1 MRGFSASL
9 RMELALEKGHDIE
22 VCTILPASI
31 DTPLFSHT
39 ANYLGRKVKAM
50 KPVNRAEVVARA
62 IARVIETP
70 RRETLV
76 GRGAKPLGAQSS
88 MMPGAF
94 ERLAPYVYDRGHFS
108 DEPAPRS
115 EGNLFEPDTA
125 NKNVSGGWKTPP
137 SRVRRGVLAAIGTA
151 AVAVA
156 IAGTMR
162 AR

>member
-1 MRGFSASL
+1 
-9 RMELALEKGHDIE
+9 
-22 VCTILPASI
+22 
-31 DTPLFSHT
+31 
-39 ANYLGRKVKAM
+39 M

-62 IARVIETP
+62 IAGVIETP

-115 EGNLFEPDTA
+115 ERNLFEPDTA
-125 NKNVSGGWKTPP
+125 NKNVSGGWTTPP
-137 SRVRRGVLAAIGTA
+137 SHMRRGVLAAIGTA